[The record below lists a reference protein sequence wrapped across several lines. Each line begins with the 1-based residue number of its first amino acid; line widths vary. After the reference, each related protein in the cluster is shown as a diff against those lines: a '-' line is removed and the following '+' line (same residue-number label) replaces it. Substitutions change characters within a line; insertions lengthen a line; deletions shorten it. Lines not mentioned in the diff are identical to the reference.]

1 MSVIRKVCVIGS
13 GVMGSAI
20 AAQVANSRTE
30 VILLD
35 IADENSS
42 NPSNI
47 VVVALEKMQSQKP
60 APLSHPSLA
69 KYITVGNLRDNLNLI
84 SECDLIIEVIIERLD
99 IKHNLYKTLL
109 PYLKDSAIIASNT
122 STLPL
127 AKLKE
132 KLPESVQL
140 RFIITHFFNPP
151 RYMELLEL
159 VWDVNNDRS
168 IIEPAE
174 EFITKKLGKTIIH
187 CNDTPGFIANRIG
200 CFLLEFTVRK
210 AIEKELNPALIDQIF
225 TKLLGFPST
234 GIFGLYDLIGHDVMA
249 LISKSLTGA
258 LDIQDKYHE
267 IYTESEILSVMKS
280 RGLLGRKSGGGFYK
294 VTKSHGQVIKQIF
307 DFKSL
312 DYVEL
317 KLTETPK
324 TLEELFNKNDIYSD
338 FFKEILANF
347 FSYVTSL
354 VPEISDSTEDIDKAM
369 KLGYSLKYGPF
380 ELLDS
385 YMPKDE
391 IWLKGITNNK
401 VKKQATNKS
410 TWQDGAK
417 ILLSNDSADLFEY
430 KNNHFFVIKT
440 KMNSLNHQVFDLII
454 DSVKLSEDK
463 SSRLIIHP
471 GKSKH
476 FSAGADIRLFYEQ
489 ISNRNFKAIEQFI
502 DLGQKAMLTLKYAA
516 IDVISCAYG
525 LALGGG
531 CELLLHSH
539 CVVAHQNLNAGLV
552 ELGVGLIPGW
562 GGVKEMFL
570 RSENDKNRLIQ
581 NLRNILVQYQSAS
594 SDYFALEYNVNCNFN
609 MNIENIMAEAIEV
622 KTVKRITPNS
632 VNLPRMNLA
641 SEMDTANFDNITGEV
656 LEFFQKI
663 IDIGKIDEST
673 LLNMEKEKFLQMAAN
688 PASLEKI
695 GRLLATK

>member
-35 IADENSS
+35 IADENSL

-99 IKHNLYKTLL
+99 IKHDLYKTLL

-132 KLPESVQL
+132 KLPKSVQR

-159 VWDVNNDRS
+159 VCDVNNDRS
-168 IIEPAE
+168 VSKPAE

-280 RGLLGRKSGGGFYK
+280 RGLLGRKSGSGFYK

-317 KLTETPK
+317 KLTEIPK

-347 FSYVTSL
+347 FSYITSL

-385 YMPKDE
+385 YMPKGE
-391 IWLKGITNNK
+391 IWLKGINNK
-401 VKKQATNKS
+401 VKKQATIKS

-430 KNNHFFVIKT
+430 KNNHLFVIKT

-489 ISNRNFKAIEQFI
+489 ISNKNFKAIEQFI
-502 DLGQKAMLTLKYAA
+502 DLGQKAMLTLKYAD

-570 RSENDKNRLIQ
+570 RSKGNKNRLIQ

-609 MNIENIMAEAIEV
+609 MSIENIMAEAIEV
-622 KTVKRITPNS
+622 KPVTRIISNS
-632 VNLPRMNLA
+632 VNLPRINLA

-663 IDIGKIDEST
+663 IDMGKIDEST
-673 LLNMEKEKFLQMAAN
+673 LLSMEKEKFLQMAAK

-695 GRLLATK
+695 GRLLSTK